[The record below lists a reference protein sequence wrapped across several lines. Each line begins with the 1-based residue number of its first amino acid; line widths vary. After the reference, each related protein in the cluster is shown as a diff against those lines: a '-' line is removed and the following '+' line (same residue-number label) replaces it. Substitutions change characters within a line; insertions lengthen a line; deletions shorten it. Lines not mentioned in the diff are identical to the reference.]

1 MFPSPKH
8 RAVFLTTLRT
18 LGVSTLT
25 VNFSGGGDSGNIDSV
40 DAYNAEKTAAI
51 PLTSQIPWSSD
62 EKYFDMEAKDWVKRT
77 TNKLMSIEEI
87 AKELTLQAL
96 ENEGLDW
103 YNNAGWQGTL
113 EIDFS
118 TSPPTIQLDVGI
130 NYMTTE
136 EHSFNLNEE

>member
-18 LGVSTLT
+18 LGVAKLV
-25 VNFSGGGDSGNIDSV
+25 VNFSGGGDSGDIDSV
-40 DAYNAEKTAAI
+40 DAYNAGQTAAI
-51 PLTSQIPWSSD
+51 PLTTQIPWSSD
-62 EKYFDMEAKDWVKRT
+62 EKYFNMDEGTWEKRT
-77 TNKLMSIEEI
+77 KEGLMSIEEI

-103 YNNAGWQGTL
+103 YNNDGGQGSL

-130 NYMTTE
+130 NYMSTE
-136 EHSFNLNEE
+136 DHSFNLSEE

>member
-18 LGVSTLT
+18 LGVSKLVVT
-25 VNFSGGGDSGNIDSV
+25 FSGGGDSGDIESV
-40 DAYNAEKTAAI
+40 DAYNTGQTAAI
-51 PLTSQIPWSSD
+51 PLTAQIPWSSD
-62 EKYFDMEAKDWVKRT
+62 ESCFNEEYKTWTEVTKEG
-77 TNKLMSIEEI
+77 LMSIEEI
-87 AKELTLQAL
+87 AKELTFKAL

-103 YNNAGWQGTL
+103 YNNDGGQGTL

-130 NYMTTE
+130 NYMSTE
-136 EHSFNLNEE
+136 DHSFNLNEE

>member
-18 LGVSTLT
+18 LGVSKLVVT
-25 VNFSGGGDSGNIDSV
+25 FSGGGDSGDIESV
-40 DAYNAEKTAAI
+40 DANEEYKTW
-51 PLTSQIPWSSD
+51 T
-62 EKYFDMEAKDWVKRT
+62 EVTKEG
-77 TNKLMSIEEI
+77 LMSIEEI
-87 AKELTLQAL
+87 AKELTFKAL

-103 YNNAGWQGTL
+103 YNNDGGQGTL

-130 NYMTTE
+130 NYMSTE
-136 EHSFNLNEE
+136 DHSFNLNEE

>member
-18 LGVSTLT
+18 LGVSKLVVT
-25 VNFSGGGDSGNIDSV
+25 FSGGGDSGDIESV
-40 DAYNAEKTAAI
+40 DAYNAGQTAAI

-62 EKYFDMEAKDWVKRT
+62 ESCFDEEHKTWAEVTKEG
-77 TNKLMSIEEI
+77 LMSIEEI

-96 ENEGLDW
+96 EAQGLDW
-103 YNNAGWQGTL
+103 YNNDGGQGTL

-130 NYMTTE
+130 NYMSTE
-136 EHSFNLNEE
+136 DHSFNLSEE

>member
-8 RAVFLTTLRT
+8 RAVFLTTLRS

-40 DAYNAEKTAAI
+40 AAYNAGQTAAI
-51 PLTSQIPWSSD
+51 PLTAQIPWSSD
-62 EKYFDMEAKDWVKRT
+62 EKFFDMEAQDWVKRT
-77 TNKLMSIEEI
+77 TNKLMPIEEI
-87 AKELTLQAL
+87 AKELTLEAL
-96 ENEGLDW
+96 EAQGLDW
-103 YNNAGWQGTL
+103 YNNDGGQGTL

-136 EHSFNLNEE
+136 EHSFNLSKE